1 MRYPINLMEAT
12 RMASC
17 YSLAKLYSFRA
28 RWIKAGRFDLVALAD
43 AAIERKLSKVYGEA
57 QA

>member
-1 MRYPINLMEAT
+1 
-12 RMASC
+12 MASS

-28 RWIKAGRFDLVALAD
+28 RCNKAGRADLVALAD
-43 AAIERKLSKVYGEA
+43 AAIERKLSKVYGEV

>member
-12 RMASC
+12 RMASS

-28 RWIKAGRFDLVALAD
+28 RWIKAGRADLVALAD